1 MFKRGVTGGLALVV
15 GSFATV
21 LCIAQASASN
31 GAETDGRPLVMC
43 ILDDGAPCEAGAIDA
58 AEDGGP
64 GEDGSSAS
72 EDGAA
77 EASTVDAATP
87 SDAGPTADAG
97 LPPGDAGSNSDA
109 ASADDAA
116 STDAGS
122 SSTPGNSSGSSGCG
136 CEVVGADASGAGLL
150 LMCAAFALLGARR
163 SRRSA

>member
-87 SDAGPTADAG
+87 SDAG
-97 LPPGDAGSNSDA
+97 LPPGDAGSTSDA